1 MARGAKARGGHLTTT
16 LEESE
21 MRKTLLFLLAVS
33 SLPACAYGD
42 MVVHPNGKIYVQ
54 RHDRFLFGALRK
66 MYECTP
72 DGAGNVTCVD
82 MAGKP

>member
-1 MARGAKARGGHLTTT
+1 
-16 LEESE
+16 
-21 MRKTLLFLLAVS
+21 MRKVLAFSVALGALAS
-33 SLPACAYGD
+33 IGCAHGE

-54 RHDRFLFGALRK
+54 RHDKFLFGALRK

>member
-1 MARGAKARGGHLTTT
+1 
-16 LEESE
+16 
-21 MRKTLLFLLAVS
+21 MRKTLLILVAMA

-54 RHDRFLFGALRK
+54 RNDRFLAGALRK

>member
-1 MARGAKARGGHLTTT
+1 
-16 LEESE
+16 
-21 MRKTLLFLLAVS
+21 MRKTIAFLCALTA
-33 SLPACAYGD
+33 LPAIGCAYGQ

-54 RHDRFLFGALRK
+54 RQDGFLFGALRK

>member
-1 MARGAKARGGHLTTT
+1 
-16 LEESE
+16 
-21 MRKTLLFLLAVS
+21 MRKTAALLCALIAMPTV
-33 SLPACAYGD
+33 ACSYGD

-72 DGAGNVTCVD
+72 DGAGNVTCAD

>member
-1 MARGAKARGGHLTTT
+1 
-16 LEESE
+16 
-21 MRKTLLFLLAVS
+21 MRKILAFSVALGTLGAIG
-33 SLPACAYGD
+33 CAHGE

-54 RHDRFLFGALRK
+54 RHDSFLFGALRK

-82 MAGKP
+82 MAGRP

>member
-1 MARGAKARGGHLTTT
+1 
-16 LEESE
+16 
-21 MRKTLLFLLAVS
+21 
-33 SLPACAYGD
+33 

-54 RHDRFLFGALRK
+54 RQDKFLFGALRK

>member
-1 MARGAKARGGHLTTT
+1 
-16 LEESE
+16 
-21 MRKTLLFLLAVS
+21 MRKVLAFS
-33 SLPACAYGD
+33 CALGALAAVGCAHGE

-54 RHDRFLFGALRK
+54 RHDGFLFGALRK

>member
-1 MARGAKARGGHLTTT
+1 MA
-16 LEESE
+16 
-21 MRKTLLFLLAVS
+21 
-33 SLPACAYGD
+33 LPAAGCAYGE

-54 RHDRFLFGALRK
+54 RQDAFLFGALRK